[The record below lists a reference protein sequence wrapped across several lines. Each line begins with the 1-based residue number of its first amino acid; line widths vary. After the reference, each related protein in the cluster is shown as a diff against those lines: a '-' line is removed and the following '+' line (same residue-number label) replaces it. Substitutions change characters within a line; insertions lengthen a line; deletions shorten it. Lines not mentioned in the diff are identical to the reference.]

1 MQTKTLTCKDTTV
14 YYKTVGKGLS
24 VVLLH
29 GFGEDSEIW
38 ENQISFLQNNFHL
51 IIPDIPG
58 SGQSGLIH
66 DANIDT
72 YTEVVKT
79 ILDIEKISKCVLI
92 GHSMGGYITL
102 AFAEK
107 YPGYLVS
114 FGLFH
119 SSAFADNEEKKQVR
133 EKAISFIQANGA
145 YNFLKTSIPG
155 LFRYQD
161 GPDALLKEIA
171 GLVEKSKHFT
181 PDALIQYYRAMIS
194 RPDRS
199 DILKS
204 TSLPVLFIIG
214 EFDKAIP
221 LESSLQQC
229 YLPAESHVYI
239 LHNSGHMGMLEETAK
254 ANTILFNFLSN
265 LN

>member
-1 MQTKTLTCKDTTV
+1 MQTKILIYKEANV
-14 YYKTVGKGLS
+14 FYKTVGKGLP

-38 ENQISFLQNNFHL
+38 KNQIAFLQNAFHL

-66 DANIDT
+66 DADIDT
-72 YTEVVKT
+72 YAEVVKT
-79 ILDIEKISKCVLI
+79 ILDTEKISKCVLI

-102 AFAEK
+102 AFTEK
-107 YPGYLVS
+107 YPDYLVC

-119 SSAFADNEEKKQVR
+119 SSAFADNEEKKEVR
-133 EKAISFIQANGA
+133 EKAISFIQTNGA
-145 YNFLKTSIPG
+145 YNFLKTSISG

-161 GPDALLKEIA
+161 GPDALSNGINE
-171 GLVEKSKHFT
+171 LVEKSKNFT
-181 PDALIQYYRAMIS
+181 PDALIQYYQAMIS

-199 DILKS
+199 NVLKT

-229 YLPAESHVYI
+229 YLPAKSHIHI
-239 LHNSGHMGMLEETAK
+239 LHNSAHMGMLEETEK